1 MDYYTYRKFLDRY
14 PGRPYGY
21 YDRCGYYDCGYRR
34 PYYPPYYPPYYA
46 PYGGI
51 YGSQIGYNNQSIY
64 NAGWMAGVNQI
75 SNINNIGRPY

>member
-1 MDYYTYRKFLDRY
+1 MDYYTYRRFLDRY
-14 PGRPYGY
+14 PGRPYGHY
-21 YDRCGYYDCGYRR
+21 YGRGCGYYGCGYPG
-34 PYYPPYYPPYYA
+34 PYYPPY
-46 PYGGI
+46 YGGI

>member
-21 YDRCGYYDCGYRR
+21 YDRYYYPGS
-34 PYYPPYYPPYYA
+34 YYPPYYP
-46 PYGGI
+46 GGI

>member
-14 PGRPYGY
+14 PGRRPYGY
-21 YDRCGYYDCGYRR
+21 YDRCGYYGCGY
-34 PYYPPYYPPYYA
+34 PGLYYPPYYP
-46 PYGGI
+46 GGI

>member
-21 YDRCGYYDCGYRR
+21 YDRCGYYGCGYPA
-34 PYYPPYYPPYYA
+34 PYYPPYYP
-46 PYGGI
+46 GGV
-51 YGSQIGYNNQSIY
+51 YGSQIGYNNQYMY

>member
-1 MDYYTYRKFLDRY
+1 MDYYTYRKFLDRW
-14 PGRPYGY
+14 PGRPYGH
-21 YDRCGYYDCGYRR
+21 
-34 PYYPPYYPPYYA
+34 YYA
-46 PYGGI
+46 PYYPGYYPYAPYLGI

>member
-14 PGRPYGY
+14 PGRPYGHY
-21 YDRCGYYDCGYRR
+21 YG
-34 PYYPPYYPPYYA
+34 PYYPGYYPYA
-46 PYGGI
+46 PYYGGI